1 MGEGTEEEEDIVVV
15 VAVRRAELD
24 DMVRT
29 MMREAGGPLSR
40 IRDC

>member
-24 DMVRT
+24 DMVGT
-29 MMREAGGPLSR
+29 MTEAGGALCR
-40 IRDC
+40 YRNC